1 MALLVVVLAG
11 LVLGIFVFGPV
22 FMLVPLTGNMML
34 LALVA
39 ALFITVLF
47 NVLFNIALNR
57 ERAYLDSL
65 AGE

>member
-1 MALLVVVLAG
+1 MAIA
-11 LVLGIFVFGPV
+11 
-22 FMLVPLTGNMML
+22 T
-34 LALVA
+34 LVA

-47 NVLFNIALNR
+47 NVLFNVALDR